1 MLSDAQLNHFN
12 RNNPS
17 LMSPFLDLSCAIGK
31 LSACWRKSSQTKQT
45 IVCVCRIKGKPR
57 NIPVNI
63 SVLGDNSVSACKTSV
78 AANGTDKI
86 YNKHAKVLQPPS
98 HVQLQRVGEF
108 RQF

>member
-1 MLSDAQLNHFN
+1 
-12 RNNPS
+12 
-17 LMSPFLDLSCAIGK
+17 MSPFLDLSCAMCK

-45 IVCVCRIKGKPR
+45 IVCVCRIKGKPW

-63 SVLGDNSVSACKTSV
+63 SVLGVNSVSASV

>member
-12 RNNPS
+12 HNPP
-17 LMSPFLDLSCAIGK
+17 LLNVAFLDLSCANCQ
-31 LSACWRKSSQTKQT
+31 LSACWRKSSQTKLM
-45 IVCVCRIKGKPR
+45 IVCVCRFKGKPQ

-98 HVQLQRVGEF
+98 HVQLQCVGEF